1 MNNKIDLFLD
11 FDDTICL
18 TSKQFVKLAN
28 KKYKKEEDWN
38 NINRWDFKDL
48 YPEIT
53 NNDIDNIFSSEDFF
67 ADLEL
72 CENCLEVINS
82 IKNLVNIHI
91 ATIGTDKNLKN
102 KMKWIKENLN
112 TDFNFNG
119 ILDTGINDKSSI
131 DMSGAIFIDDRTD
144 NLRSSNANIKIL
156 YKNYHD
162 YSWQQIEPNDNIYVV
177 DSWEQICSI
186 LDFISK
192 NPEFI

>member
-67 ADLEL
+67 VDLEL
-72 CENCLEVINS
+72 CENCLDVINS

-112 TDFNFNG
+112 IDFNFNG

-131 DMSGAIFIDDRTD
+131 DMSGAIFVDDRAD

-156 YKNYHD
+156 YKNYHN
-162 YSWQQIEPNDNIYVV
+162 YSWQQIEPNDDIYVV

>member
-67 ADLEL
+67 VDLEL
-72 CENCLEVINS
+72 CENCLDVINS

-112 TDFNFNG
+112 VDFNFNG
-119 ILDTGINDKSSI
+119 ILDAGINDKSSI
-131 DMSGAIFIDDRTD
+131 DMSGAIFVDDRTD

-156 YKNYHD
+156 YKNYHN

-177 DSWEQICSI
+177 DSWEQIYSI

-192 NPEFI
+192 NPEVI

>member
-67 ADLEL
+67 VDLEL
-72 CENCLEVINS
+72 CENCLDVINS

-112 TDFNFNG
+112 VDFNFNG
-119 ILDTGINDKSSI
+119 ILDTGISDKSSI
-131 DMSGAIFIDDRTD
+131 DMSGAIFIDDRID

-156 YKNYHD
+156 YKNYHN

-177 DSWEQICSI
+177 DSWEQIYSI

>member
-38 NINRWDFKDL
+38 NINRWDFKNL

-67 ADLEL
+67 VDLEL
-72 CENCLEVINS
+72 CENCLDTINS
-82 IKNLVNIHI
+82 INNLVNIHI

-112 TDFNFNG
+112 IDFNFNG
-119 ILDTGINDKSSI
+119 ILDTGINDKSSV

-156 YKNYHD
+156 YKNYHN

-177 DSWEQICSI
+177 DSWEQIYSI

>member
-67 ADLEL
+67 VGLEL
-72 CENCLEVINS
+72 CENCLDVINS
-82 IKNLVNIHI
+82 VKNLVNIHI

-112 TDFNFNG
+112 MDFNFNG

-131 DMSGAIFIDDRTD
+131 DMSGAIFVDDRID

-156 YKNYHD
+156 YRNYHN

-177 DSWEQICSI
+177 DSWKQIYSI

>member
-67 ADLEL
+67 VDLEL
-72 CENCLEVINS
+72 CENCLDTINS
-82 IKNLVNIHI
+82 INNLVNIHI

-112 TDFNFNG
+112 IDFNFNG

-131 DMSGAIFIDDRTD
+131 DMSGAIFVDDRAD

-156 YKNYHD
+156 YKNYHN

>member
-67 ADLEL
+67 VDLEL
-72 CENCLEVINS
+72 CENCLDVINS

-112 TDFNFNG
+112 VDFNFNG
-119 ILDTGINDKSSI
+119 ILDTGISDKSSV
-131 DMSGAIFIDDRTD
+131 DMSGAIFVDDRID

-156 YKNYHD
+156 YKNYHN
-162 YSWQQIEPNDNIYVV
+162 YSWQQIEPNDDIYVV
-177 DSWEQICSI
+177 DSWEQIYSI

>member
-28 KKYKKEEDWN
+28 KKYKKEENWN

-67 ADLEL
+67 VDLEL
-72 CENCLEVINS
+72 CENCLDVINS
-82 IKNLVNIHI
+82 IKNLANIHI

-112 TDFNFNG
+112 IDFNFNG
-119 ILDTGINDKSSI
+119 ILDTGINDKSSV

-156 YKNYHD
+156 YKNYHN

-186 LDFISK
+186 LDFIFK

>member
-28 KKYKKEEDWN
+28 KKYKKEESWN

-67 ADLEL
+67 VDLEL
-72 CENCLEVINS
+72 CENCLDVINS
-82 IKNLVNIHI
+82 IKNIVNIHI
-91 ATIGTDKNLKN
+91 TTIGTDRNLKN

-112 TDFNFNG
+112 IDFNFNG
-119 ILDTGINDKSSI
+119 ILDTGINDKSSV
-131 DMSGAIFIDDRTD
+131 DMNGAIFIDDRVD

-177 DSWEQICSI
+177 DSWEQIYSI

>member
-67 ADLEL
+67 VDLEL
-72 CENCLEVINS
+72 CENCLDVINS
-82 IKNLVNIHI
+82 IKNLMNIHI

-112 TDFNFNG
+112 IDFNFNG
-119 ILDTGINDKSSI
+119 ILDTGINDKSSV
-131 DMSGAIFIDDRTD
+131 DMSGAIFVDDRID
-144 NLRSSNANIKIL
+144 NLRSSNANMKIL
-156 YKNYHD
+156 YKNYHN

>member
-67 ADLEL
+67 VDLEL
-72 CENCLEVINS
+72 CENCLDVINS

-102 KMKWIKENLN
+102 KMKWIKKNLN
-112 TDFNFNG
+112 IDFNFNG
-119 ILDTGINDKSSI
+119 ILDTGINDKSSV
-131 DMSGAIFIDDRTD
+131 DMSGAIFVDDRID
-144 NLRSSNANIKIL
+144 NLRSSNANMKIL
-156 YKNYHD
+156 YKNYHN

>member
-28 KKYKKEEDWN
+28 RKYKKEEDWN
-38 NINRWDFKDL
+38 NIKRWDFKDL

-67 ADLEL
+67 VDLEL
-72 CENCLEVINS
+72 CENCLDVINS

-112 TDFNFNG
+112 IDFNFNG
-119 ILDTGINDKSSI
+119 ILDTGINDKSSV
-131 DMSGAIFIDDRTD
+131 DMSGAIFVDDRTD

-156 YKNYHD
+156 YKNYHN

-177 DSWEQICSI
+177 DSWEQIYSI

>member
-67 ADLEL
+67 VDLEL
-72 CENCLEVINS
+72 CENCLDVINS

-112 TDFNFNG
+112 VDFNFNG
-119 ILDTGINDKSSI
+119 ILDAGINDKSSI
-131 DMSGAIFIDDRTD
+131 DMSGAIFADDRTD

-156 YKNYHD
+156 YKNYHN

-177 DSWEQICSI
+177 DSWEQIYSI

>member
-38 NINRWDFKDL
+38 NINRCDFKDL

-67 ADLEL
+67 VDLEL
-72 CENCLEVINS
+72 CENCLDVINS

-112 TDFNFNG
+112 VDFNFNG
-119 ILDTGINDKSSI
+119 ILDTGISDKSSV
-131 DMSGAIFIDDRTD
+131 DMSGAIFVDDRID

-156 YKNYHD
+156 YKNYHN
-162 YSWQQIEPNDNIYVV
+162 YSWQQIEPNDDIYVV
-177 DSWEQICSI
+177 DSWEQIYSI

>member
-53 NNDIDNIFSSEDFF
+53 NNDINNIFSSEDFF
-67 ADLEL
+67 VDLEL
-72 CENCLEVINS
+72 CENCLDAINS

-112 TDFNFNG
+112 IDFNFNG

-131 DMSGAIFIDDRTD
+131 DMSGAIFVDDRAN

-156 YKNYHD
+156 YKNYHN

>member
-67 ADLEL
+67 VDLEL
-72 CENCLEVINS
+72 CENCLDVINS

-112 TDFNFNG
+112 IDFNFNG
-119 ILDTGINDKSSI
+119 ILDTGINDKSSV
-131 DMSGAIFIDDRTD
+131 DMSGAIFVDDRID

-156 YKNYHD
+156 YKNYHN